1 MLRSVETFPGR
12 SNNKIRDLDRSQES
26 RVFHES
32 TKAKLETSKIGLI
45 PIKI

>member
-1 MLRSVETFPGR
+1 MLKSIETFPER

-26 RVFHES
+26 QVFHES
-32 TKAKLETSKIGLI
+32 IKAKLETSKIGLV

>member
-1 MLRSVETFPGR
+1 MLRSMETFSGR

-26 RVFHES
+26 QVFHES
-32 TKAKLETSKIGLI
+32 AKAKPEISKIDLV